1 MGRFIRLSVGRS
13 VEKIKNFKFQ
23 LTVQMKVLR
32 VVVKSI
38 NMKVFRISAS
48 YRPSKCKEIAQRKEY
63 SSLEMLGWPISD
75 SYSGDHTRSALT
87 IPGVYVLTLVILVFF
102 EGIPNLNKV
111 NVASIVYIMFKFFI
125 V

>member
-1 MGRFIRLSVGRS
+1 
-13 VEKIKNFKFQ
+13 
-23 LTVQMKVLR
+23 MKVLR
-32 VVVKSI
+32 VVEKSI

-87 IPGVYVLTLVILVFF
+87 IPGVYVLTLVILVFLTF
-102 EGIPNLNKV
+102 DYFNV
-111 NVASIVYIMFKFFI
+111 NVIFVSVKYFP

>member
-1 MGRFIRLSVGRS
+1 MEKTSVNRLLFHGRLVGRSVGRS

-32 VVVKSI
+32 VVEKSI

-63 SSLEMLGWPISD
+63 SSLEMLGWRISE

-87 IPGVYVLTLVILVFF
+87 IPGVYVLTLVILVYWLPGSFPLVR
-102 EGIPNLNKV
+102 GRYP
-111 NVASIVYIMFKFFI
+111 
-125 V
+125 

>member
-1 MGRFIRLSVGRS
+1 MGRFVCLSVGRS
-13 VEKIKNFKFQ
+13 VEKIKNLKFQ

-32 VVVKSI
+32 VVEKSI

-87 IPGVYVLTLVILVFF
+87 IPGVYVLTLVILV
-102 EGIPNLNKV
+102 LTCL
-111 NVASIVYIMFKFFI
+111 A
-125 V
+125 